1 MLGRYILSS
10 PHLFDVPPDIH
21 IFAPDLLA
29 SERWYADVLALEPVA
44 YGLVTVRFDL
54 AEGLALYLTA
64 QGQEAEFTLL
74 VPHAQAYAQRLRN
87 RAGLP
92 GENQGRVLETRPD
105 GVSLVDPAGNL
116 LRLIEQSA

>member
-1 MLGRYILSS
+1 M
-10 PHLFDVPPDIH
+10 PPDIH

-44 YGLVTVRFDL
+44 CGPATVRFNL
-54 AEGLALYLTA
+54 AEGAALYLSG

-74 VPHAQAYAQRLRN
+74 VPHAQTYAQRLRN
-87 RAGLP
+87 RVGRP